1 MRAGRREAPLRVCF
15 TISQERGELVV
26 KGAVMFRHV
35 IYHEECAL
43 TRMPPLPFLSG
54 ALR

>member
-1 MRAGRREAPLRVCF
+1 M
-15 TISQERGELVV
+15 V